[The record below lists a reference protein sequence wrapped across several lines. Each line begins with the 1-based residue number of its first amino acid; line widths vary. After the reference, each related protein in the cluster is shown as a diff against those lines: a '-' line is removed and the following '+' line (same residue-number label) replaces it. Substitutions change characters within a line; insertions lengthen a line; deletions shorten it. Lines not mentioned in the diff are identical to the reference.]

1 MGDENERNMTGKNKK
16 NKTGVR
22 QREKNRSPLKQLD
35 LNAKL
40 ITNQIDSALLTESLI
55 DDLRNC
61 DGQSEQT
68 IKELAKQCKS
78 LTADAQL
85 LLKEKTTTNELVKQ
99 LKE

>member
-22 QREKNRSPLKQLD
+22 LRERNRSPLKQLD
-35 LNAKL
+35 LNAKF

-61 DGQSEQT
+61 DS
-68 IKELAKQCKS
+68 
-78 LTADAQL
+78 
-85 LLKEKTTTNELVKQ
+85 
-99 LKE
+99 

>member
-1 MGDENERNMTGKNKK
+1 MTGKNKK

-22 QREKNRSPLKQLD
+22 LREKNRSPLKQLD

-61 DGQSEQT
+61 DS
-68 IKELAKQCKS
+68 
-78 LTADAQL
+78 
-85 LLKEKTTTNELVKQ
+85 
-99 LKE
+99 

>member
-1 MGDENERNMTGKNKK
+1 MTGKNKK

-22 QREKNRSPLKQLD
+22 LREKNRPPLKQLD

-61 DGQSEQT
+61 DS
-68 IKELAKQCKS
+68 
-78 LTADAQL
+78 
-85 LLKEKTTTNELVKQ
+85 
-99 LKE
+99 